1 MVLSE
6 NRLKLIKDT
15 SQRYNCSKCNKS
27 NISYKL
33 YGMPAVDALKE
44 LESFGVN
51 VEIMGCVPPY
61 ADVKTYLFQCKNC
74 NHKWFDFEEIEE
86 NFFEFLYETYPGP
99 PSPVII
105 YESGFIHLAQ
115 SGDLS
120 YLRIPNDKETEI
132 FWKKIDE
139 FNVWSWEKE
148 YTNNDI
154 LDGFSWELKIKRKG
168 KRKRKI
174 TGYNSYPEDEKFF
187 NNFLEC
193 IKAFTDLDFEF

>member
-1 MVLSE
+1 M
-6 NRLKLIKDT
+6 NKGINLK
-15 SQRYNCSKCNKS
+15 YNCSKCHKS

-33 YGMPAVDALKE
+33 YGMPAVDTLNE

-74 NHKWFDFEEIEE
+74 KHEWFEYEEEK
-86 NFFEFLYETYPGP
+86 NFFEFMYETYPGL

-115 SGDLS
+115 SDDLS
-120 YLRIPNDKETEI
+120 YLRIPNDKETET

-148 YTNNDI
+148 YANNDI
-154 LDGFSWELKIKRKG
+154 LDGFGWELTIKRKG
-168 KRKRKI
+168 KRKREI
-174 TGYNSYPEDEKFF
+174 CGYNSYPENEKFF

-193 IKAFTDLDFEF
+193 ISEFTGYDF

>member
-1 MVLSE
+1 
-6 NRLKLIKDT
+6 
-15 SQRYNCSKCNKS
+15 
-27 NISYKL
+27 
-33 YGMPAVDALKE
+33 MPAVDTLNE

-74 NHKWFDFEEIEE
+74 KHEWFEYEEEE
-86 NFFEFLYETYPGP
+86 NFFEFMYETYPGP

-115 SGDLS
+115 SDDLS
-120 YLRIPNDKETEI
+120 YLRIPNDRETET

-148 YTNNDI
+148 YANNDI
-154 LDGFSWELKIKRKG
+154 LDGFGWELTIKRKG

-174 TGYNSYPEDEKFF
+174 RGYNNYPENEKFF

-193 IKAFTDLDFEF
+193 ISEFTGYDF

>member
-1 MVLSE
+1 LNKRINPKYS
-6 NRLKLIKDT
+6 
-15 SQRYNCSKCNKS
+15 CSKCHKS

-33 YGMPAVDALKE
+33 YGMPAVDTLKE

-74 NHKWFDFEEIEE
+74 KHEWFEYEEEE
-86 NFFEFLYETYPGP
+86 NFFEFMYETYPGP

-115 SGDLS
+115 SDDLS
-120 YLRIPNDKETEI
+120 YLRIPNDRETET

-139 FNVWSWEKE
+139 FDVWSWEKD
-148 YTNNDI
+148 YSNNNV
-154 LDGFSWELKIKRKG
+154 LDGFGWELLIKKIG
-168 KRKRKI
+168 KKEKKI
-174 TGYNSYPEDEKFF
+174 CGYNSYPENEKFF

-193 IKAFTDLDFEF
+193 INEFTGYNF

>member
-1 MVLSE
+1 M
-6 NRLKLIKDT
+6 NKGINPN
-15 SQRYNCSKCNKS
+15 YNCSKCHKS

-74 NHKWFDFEEIEE
+74 KHEWFEYEEEE
-86 NFFEFLYETYPGP
+86 NFFEFMYETYPGP

-105 YESGFIHLAQ
+105 YESGFIHLTQ
-115 SGDLS
+115 SDHIS
-120 YLRIPNDKETEI
+120 YLRIPNDKETET

-148 YTNNDI
+148 YANNDI
-154 LDGFSWELKIKRKG
+154 LDGFGWELTIKRKG

-174 TGYNSYPEDEKFF
+174 RGYNSYPKNEKFF

-193 IKAFTDLDFEF
+193 MNDFTGYNF